1 MLKFFFLKTTRWMKL
16 LLFIHAYVIIL
27 FINCVLF
34 RSGKNLGCYGNFF
47 IVVVILGQQSIE
59 RLKDHWSYGN
69 IISFENLNETLI
81 KDPVHLN
88 LSPTYNRAD
97 FSHIY

>member
-47 IVVVILGQQSIE
+47 IVVVILGQQSIG

-69 IISFENLNETLI
+69 IITFENFNETLI
-81 KDPVHLN
+81 NDRVHFN